1 MCIIDKYEVK
11 QEHNN
16 EFLPLPD
23 NPGCYEELKDGNC
36 YFVDKT
42 EYLKTVFTSS
52 TKVQL
57 FTRPRRFGKT
67 LLMTMFESFLKINPD
82 KPFDTSLQQKY
93 FQGTRILEDK
103 EFCSKFMGQYPVI
116 DISLKDVTGKTFE
129 IAYKNFAKEVSDL
142 AEKYRYLLNS
152 QKLDEEDKDKLSK
165 LLKVEFL
172 REFENS
178 DYLTGSLKTIAK
190 ALYKEYGKYPIL
202 LIDEYDVPLANAS
215 YHDIQ
220 NTKLYRDE
228 KDFKADFHYN
238 MVDLMKSFLGIFKDQ
253 KTLTKVIITGCLKV
267 AKNSLFTGVN
277 NLKVNTVLSE
287 NEDYTGIIGF
297 TKEETYKFLKDYK
310 MDNFAQKVKEH
321 YDGYKFYDKEMFC
334 PWDIVSFIS
343 DYYKKNL
350 KGTLK
355 LNRLENYWEGTTSD
369 KSLSGYLGYLTD
381 NDNQKMQNLVDGKSV
396 NFILNESMNYDT
408 LSEHNSD
415 DFWSLLLHTG
425 YLTLDWDKTKKEE
438 LSKDS
443 KTNKEVFARIPNLE
457 ILECFEHNIQNRF
470 NTEIV
475 PNTVAD
481 EIANALLN
489 GDSTFAQLKLR
500 TILMSFI
507 SLRDNATK
515 APHENYYHGY
525 LNGLFTNCSEN
536 FFSEYHSNFEA
547 GDGYADIAFTD
558 TFSEKAA
565 IIEIKTTT
573 VVSELIDLSQE
584 AVEQIEEKHYADPF
598 KANKMVQSI
607 YAYGIAF
614 AGKNCFITCKKLK

>member
-1 MCIIDKYEVK
+1 MN
-11 QEHNN
+11 NN

-42 EYLKTVFTSS
+42 EFIKTVFTSS
-52 TKVQL
+52 TKVLL

-82 KPFDTSLQQKY
+82 KPFNTSLQQKY

-129 IAYKNFAKEVSDL
+129 IAYKNFAKEISKL

-152 QKLDEEDKDKLSK
+152 PKLDKEDKDKLSK
-165 LLKVEFL
+165 ILKVEFL

-178 DYLTGSLKTIAK
+178 DYLTGSLSIIAT

-238 MVDLMKSFLGIFKDQ
+238 MVDLMKSFLGILKDQ

-321 YDGYKFYDKEMFC
+321 YDGYKFYDKEIFC

-355 LNRLENYWEGTTSD
+355 LNRLENYWKGTTSD

-381 NDNQKMQNLVDGKSV
+381 NDNQKMQDLVDGKSIS
-396 NFILNESMNYDT
+396 FILKKSMNYGC
-408 LSEHNSD
+408 LSQHESD

-425 YLTLDWDKTKKEE
+425 YLTVDWEKTDEAE

-443 KTNKEVFARIPNLE
+443 KTNKEIFARIPNLE
-457 ILECFEHNIQNRF
+457 ILECFEHNIKTRF
-470 NTEIV
+470 SSEFVKLNLHNKLVDALSCGNQKETYDIFFDMLKNMSQSEIQ
-475 PNTVAD
+475 
-481 EIANALLN
+481 
-489 GDSTFAQLKLR
+489 QLKLLSR
-500 TILMSFI
+500 ITTMALSMVFLPVVKISSLTTTLIMS
-507 SLRDNATK
+507 LV
-515 APHENYYHGY
+515 
-525 LNGLFTNCSEN
+525 
-536 FFSEYHSNFEA
+536 
-547 GDGYADIAFTD
+547 ADI
-558 TFSEKAA
+558 
-565 IIEIKTTT
+565 
-573 VVSELIDLSQE
+573 LILPS
-584 AVEQIEEKHYADPF
+584 K
-598 KANKMVQSI
+598 
-607 YAYGIAF
+607 
-614 AGKNCFITCKKLK
+614 

>member
-1 MCIIDKYEVK
+1 MSNK
-11 QEHNN
+11 
-16 EFLPLPD
+16 EFLLLPD

-52 TKVQL
+52 TKVLL

-67 LLMTMFESFLKINPD
+67 LLMTMFESFLKINSE
-82 KPFDTSLQQKY
+82 KPFDTSLQLKY
-93 FQGTRILEDK
+93 FQGTKILEDK

-116 DISLKDVTGKTFE
+116 SISLKNVDGVTFD
-129 IAYKNFAKEVSDL
+129 IAYKNFAAEVSKL
-142 AEKYRYLLNS
+142 AENYRYLLS
-152 QKLDEEDKDKLSK
+152 STKLDKEDKDKLSK
-165 LLKVEFL
+165 ILKVEFL

-178 DYLTGSLKTIAK
+178 DYLTGSLSTIAT
-190 ALYKEYGKYPIL
+190 ALYKEYGKYPVL

-215 YHDIQ
+215 FHDIQ
-220 NTKLYRDE
+220 NTKLYGDDKE
-228 KDFKADFHYN
+228 FKADYHYK
-238 MVDLMKSFLGIFKDQ
+238 MVTLMKVFLGILKDQ

-321 YDGYKFYDKEMFC
+321 YDGYKFYDKEIFC

-381 NDNQKMQNLVDGKSV
+381 NDNQKMQNLVDGKSIS
-396 NFILNESMNYDT
+396 FILNESMNYDC
-408 LSEHNSD
+408 LSQHESD

-425 YLTLDWDKTKKEE
+425 YLTVDWEKTKKEGLAKE
-438 LSKDS
+438 
-443 KTNKEVFARIPNLE
+443 TNKEIFARIPNLE
-457 ILECFEHNIQNRF
+457 ILECFEHNIKTLFSSEFVKLNLH
-470 NTEIV
+470 NKLV
-475 PNTVAD
+475 D
-481 EIANALLN
+481 ALSCGNQKETYDIFFDMLQKYV
-489 GDSTFAQLKLR
+489 S
-500 TILMSFI
+500 I
-507 SLRDNATK
+507 RDTATK
-515 APHENYYHGY
+515 APLENYYHGFI
-525 LNGLFTNCSEN
+525 NGIFTCCEN
-536 FFSEYHSNFEA
+536 IISDYHSNYES
-547 GDGYADIAFTD
+547 GSGYPDI
-558 TFSEKAA
+558 TFKVERNTKAV
-565 IIEIKTTT
+565 IIEIKAT
-573 VVSELIDLSQE
+573 SNEADMDELASNALS
-584 AVEQIEEKHYADPF
+584 QIEEKNYALPF
-598 KANKMVQSI
+598 VKTSKITEI
-607 YAYGIAF
+607 YAYGLVF
-614 AGKNCFITCKKLK
+614 CKKDCLVTVKKLK

>member
-1 MCIIDKYEVK
+1 MS
-11 QEHNN
+11 NN
-16 EFLPLPD
+16 EILPLPD

-52 TKVQL
+52 TKVLL

-67 LLMTMFESFLKINPD
+67 LLMTMFESFLKINSE
-82 KPFDTSLQQKY
+82 KPFDTSLQLKY
-93 FQGTRILEDK
+93 FQGTKILEDK

-116 DISLKDVTGKTFE
+116 SISLKNVDGVTFD
-129 IAYKNFAKEVSDL
+129 IAYKNFATEISKL
-142 AEKYRYLLNS
+142 AENYRYLLS
-152 QKLDEEDKDKLSK
+152 STKLDKEDKDKLSK
-165 LLKVEFL
+165 ILKVEFL

-178 DYLTGSLKTIAK
+178 DYLTGSLSTIAT
-190 ALYKEYGKYPIL
+190 ALYKEYGKYPVL

-220 NTKLYRDE
+220 NAKLNDGDKPY
-228 KDFKADFHYN
+228 KATYHYN
-238 MVDLMKSFLGIFKDQ
+238 MVTLMKVFLGILKDQ

-321 YDGYKFYDKEMFC
+321 YDGYKFYDKEIFC

-369 KSLSGYLGYLTD
+369 KSLSGYIGYLTD
-381 NDNQKMQNLVDGKSV
+381 KDNQKMQDLVDGKSIV
-396 NFILNESMNYDT
+396 FKLNESMNYDC
-408 LSEHNSD
+408 LSQHESD

-425 YLTLDWDKTKKEE
+425 YLTVDWEKTDEAE

-443 KTNKEVFARIPNLE
+443 KTNKEIFARIPNLE
-457 ILECFEHNIQNRF
+457 ILECFENNIKERF
-470 NTEIV
+470 GNVVKEDNLALNIS
-475 PNTVAD
+475 
-481 EIANALLN
+481 NALLEGN
-489 GDSTFAQLKLR
+489 VDFVQNKLGPLLR
-500 TILMSFI
+500 SFVSI
-507 SLRDNATK
+507 RDTATR
-515 APHENYYHGY
+515 APHENYYHGF
-525 LNGLFTNCSEN
+525 LNGIFTNCKDN
-536 FFSEYHSNFEA
+536 LGEYHSNYES
-547 GDGYADIAFTD
+547 GDGYPDIFFKD
-558 TFSEKAA
+558 SDCRKVA
-565 IIEIKTTT
+565 IIEIKSAPIGSDIETL
-573 VVSELIDLSQE
+573 SENAIS
-584 AVEQIEEKHYADPF
+584 QIEDKKYAEPLMS
-598 KANKMVQSI
+598 NKTVKSI
-607 YAYGIAF
+607 YGYGITF
-614 AGKNCFITCKKLK
+614 AGKSCAVSVKKLK

>member
-1 MCIIDKYEVK
+1 MN
-11 QEHNN
+11 NN

-42 EYLKTVFTSS
+42 EYLKAVFTSS
-52 TKVQL
+52 TKVLL

-82 KPFDTSLQQKY
+82 KPFNTSLQQKY

-129 IAYKNFAKEVSDL
+129 IAYKNFAKEISKL

-152 QKLDEEDKDKLSK
+152 PKLDEEDKDKLSK
-165 LLKVEFL
+165 ILKVEFL

-178 DYLTGSLKTIAK
+178 DYLTGSLSIIAT

-238 MVDLMKSFLGIFKDQ
+238 MVDLMKSFLGILKDQ

-321 YDGYKFYDKEMFC
+321 YDGYKFYDKEIFC

-500 TILMSFI
+500 TILMNFI

-515 APHENYYHGY
+515 APHENYYHGF
-525 LNGLFTNCSEN
+525 LNDIFTNCKDN
-536 FFSEYHSNFEA
+536 LGEYHSNYES
-547 GDGYADIAFTD
+547 GDGYPDILFKD
-558 TFSEKAA
+558 IDCRKVA
-565 IIEIKTTT
+565 IIELKSASIGSDLVTL
-573 VVSELIDLSQE
+573 SETALS
-584 AVEQIEEKHYADPF
+584 QIEEKNYSEPF
-598 KANKMVQSI
+598 MSNRMIQSI

>member
-1 MCIIDKYEVK
+1 MSNK
-11 QEHNN
+11 
-16 EFLPLPD
+16 EFLLLPD

-42 EYLKTVFTSS
+42 EYLKAVFTSS
-52 TKVQL
+52 TKVLL

-67 LLMTMFESFLKINPD
+67 LLMTMFESFLKINSE
-82 KPFDTSLQQKY
+82 KPFDTSLQLKY
-93 FQGTRILEDK
+93 FQGTKILEDN

-116 DISLKDVTGKTFE
+116 SISLKNVDGVTFD
-129 IAYKNFAKEVSDL
+129 IAYKNFAAEVSKL
-142 AEKYRYLLNS
+142 AENYRYLLS
-152 QKLDEEDKDKLSK
+152 STKLDKEDKDKLSK
-165 LLKVEFL
+165 ILKVEFL

-178 DYLTGSLKTIAK
+178 DYLTGSLSTIAT
-190 ALYKEYGKYPIL
+190 ALYKEYGKYPVL
-202 LIDEYDVPLANAS
+202 FIDEYDVPLANAS

-220 NTKLYRDE
+220 NAKLNDGDKPY
-228 KDFKADFHYN
+228 KATYHYN
-238 MVDLMKSFLGIFKDQ
+238 MVTLMKVFLGILKDQ

-321 YDGYKFYDKEMFC
+321 YDGYKFYDKEIFC

-457 ILECFEHNIQNRF
+457 ILECFEHNIKTRF
-470 NTEIV
+470 SSEFVKLNLHNKLV
-475 PNTVAD
+475 D
-481 EIANALLN
+481 ALSCGNQKETYDIFFDMLQKYV
-489 GDSTFAQLKLR
+489 S
-500 TILMSFI
+500 I
-507 SLRDNATK
+507 RDTATK
-515 APHENYYHGY
+515 APLENYYHGFI
-525 LNGLFTNCSEN
+525 NGIFTCCEN
-536 FFSEYHSNFEA
+536 IISDYHSNYES
-547 GDGYADIAFTD
+547 GSGYPDI
-558 TFSEKAA
+558 TFKVERNTKAV
-565 IIEIKTTT
+565 IIEIKAT
-573 VVSELIDLSQE
+573 SNEADMDELASNALS
-584 AVEQIEEKHYADPF
+584 QIEEKNYALPF
-598 KANKMVQSI
+598 VKTSKITEI
-607 YAYGIAF
+607 YAYGLVF
-614 AGKNCFITCKKLK
+614 CKKDCLVTVKKLK

>member
-1 MCIIDKYEVK
+1 MSD
-11 QEHNN
+11 N
-16 EFLPLPD
+16 EILPLPD

-52 TKVQL
+52 TKVLL

-67 LLMTMFESFLKINPD
+67 LLMTMFESFLKINSE
-82 KPFDTSLQQKY
+82 KPFDTSLQLKY
-93 FQGTRILEDK
+93 FQGTKILEDK

-116 DISLKDVTGKTFE
+116 SISLKNVDGVTFD
-129 IAYKNFAKEVSDL
+129 IAYKNFAAEVSKL
-142 AEKYRYLLNS
+142 AENYRYLLS
-152 QKLDEEDKDKLSK
+152 STKSDKEDKDKLSK
-165 LLKVEFL
+165 ILKVEFL

-178 DYLTGSLKTIAK
+178 DYLTGSLSTIAT
-190 ALYKEYGKYPIL
+190 ALYKEYGKYPVL

-220 NTKLYRDE
+220 NAKLNDGDKPY
-228 KDFKADFHYN
+228 KATYHYN
-238 MVDLMKSFLGIFKDQ
+238 MVTLMKVFLGILKDQ

-321 YDGYKFYDKEMFC
+321 YDGYKFYDKEIFC

-369 KSLSGYLGYLTD
+369 KSLSGYIGYLTD
-381 NDNQKMQNLVDGKSV
+381 NDNKKMQNLVDGKSIS
-396 NFILNESMNYDT
+396 FILNESMNYDC
-408 LSEHNSD
+408 LSQHESD

-425 YLTLDWDKTKKEE
+425 YLTVDWEKTDEAE

-443 KTNKEVFARIPNLE
+443 KTNKDIFVKIPNLE
-457 ILECFEHNIQNRF
+457 ILECFERNIKERF
-470 NTEIV
+470 GNVVKKDNLALNIS
-475 PNTVAD
+475 
-481 EIANALLN
+481 NALLEGN
-489 GDSTFAQLKLR
+489 VDFVQNKLGPLLR
-500 TILMSFI
+500 SFV
-507 SLRDNATK
+507 SVRDTATR
-515 APHENYYHGY
+515 APHENYYHGF
-525 LNGLFTNCSEN
+525 LNGIFTNCKDN
-536 FFSEYHSNFEA
+536 LGEYLSNIES
-547 GDGYADIAFTD
+547 GDGYPDIFFKD
-558 TFSEKAA
+558 SDCRKVA
-565 IIEIKTTT
+565 IIEIKSAPIGSDIETL
-573 VVSELIDLSQE
+573 SEKAIS
-584 AVEQIEEKHYADPF
+584 QIEDKKYAEPLMS
-598 KANKMVQSI
+598 NKTVKSI
-607 YAYGIAF
+607 YGYGTTF
-614 AGKNCFITCKKLK
+614 AGKSCAVSVKKLK

>member
-1 MCIIDKYEVK
+1 MS
-11 QEHNN
+11 NN

-23 NPGCYEELKDGNC
+23 NPGCYEELKDSNC

-42 EYLKTVFTSS
+42 EHLKTVFTSS

-67 LLMTMFESFLKINPD
+67 LLMTMFESFLQINPEN
-82 KPFDTSLQQKY
+82 PFDTSVQQKY
-93 FQGTRILEDK
+93 FQGTKILEDK
-103 EFCSKFMGQYPVI
+103 EFCDKFMGQYPVI
-116 DISLKDVTGKTFE
+116 SVSLKDVDGDFFE
-129 IAYKNFAKEVSDL
+129 DAYECFASTIFRL
-142 AEKYRYLLNS
+142 ASEYQYLLNS
-152 QKLDEEDKDKLSK
+152 PKLSDSDKEELKK
-165 LLKVEFL
+165 LTTKSYLLQLKNQISIKDSL
-172 REFENS
+172 RT
-178 DYLTGSLKTIAK
+178 LAT

-215 YHDIQ
+215 FHDLQ
-220 NTKLYRDE
+220 NAKENSDDKT
-228 KDFKADFHYN
+228 FKADYHSR
-238 MVDLMKSFLGIFKDQ
+238 MVTLMKGFLGILKDQ

-321 YDGYKFYDKEMFC
+321 YDGYKFYDKEIFC

-369 KSLSGYLGYLTD
+369 KSLSGYIGYLTD
-381 NDNQKMQNLVDGKSV
+381 NDNQKMQDLVDGKPIS
-396 NFILNESMNYDT
+396 FQLNESMNYDC
-408 LSEHNSD
+408 LPQHNSD

-425 YLTLDWDKTKKEE
+425 YLTLDWEKTDEAE

-470 NTEIV
+470 NTKIA
-475 PNTVAD
+475 PNSVAD
-481 EIANALLN
+481 TLANNLFEGKSEIASDTIYNLLQ
-489 GDSTFAQLKLR
+489 SY
-500 TILMSFI
+500 I
-507 SLRDNATK
+507 SIRDNATK

-525 LNGLFTNCSEN
+525 LNGLFSNCSVN
-536 FFSEYHSNFEA
+536 FFSEYHSNYES
-547 GDGYADIAFTD
+547 GDGYADIVFKSKRED
-558 TFSEKAA
+558 KVV
-565 IIEIKTTT
+565 IIEIKSAN
-573 VVSELIDLSQE
+573 VGDDLVSLSNDALSQ
-584 AVEQIEEKHYADPF
+584 IENKNYASPF
-598 KANKMVQSI
+598 MNKQMVRSI

-614 AGKNCFITCKKLK
+614 SGKNCFISVKKFK